1 MPLNDTETLSGA
13 ITQAGQ
19 WDEPVADLGHRVNK
33 QPMDDEVK
41 ASEELVYKGI
51 EEADEE
57 LRELDELDEQEEE
70 EEEGEI

>member
-1 MPLNDTETLSGA
+1 MDPNDSETLTGA

-33 QPMDDEVK
+33 QPLEDEVN
-41 ASEELVYKGI
+41 ASEELVNKGI

-57 LRELDELDEQEEE
+57 LRELDELDDQEEE
-70 EEEGEI
+70 EEDVK